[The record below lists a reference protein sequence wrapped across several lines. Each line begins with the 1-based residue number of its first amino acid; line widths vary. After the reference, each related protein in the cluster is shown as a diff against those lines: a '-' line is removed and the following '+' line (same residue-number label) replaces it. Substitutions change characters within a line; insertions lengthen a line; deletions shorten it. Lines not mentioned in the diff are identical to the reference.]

1 MSEFDPKL
9 EHLLNNWFHAK
20 DGNHEIRLMFK
31 ENDIYQFKDFVR
43 YDVQLLYGMRRQ
55 KHNVSTPFKRGNIKK
70 ISNVL
75 LYYRFMRN
83 EDNAMAQDPVQWVR
97 IDFKKW
103 RANNIGNT
111 TAPIYGMRCFEAM
124 INYEPEYEKAVLV
137 AMFCECLDIDEKAI
151 HIMIDDY

>member
-1 MSEFDPKL
+1 
-9 EHLLNNWFHAK
+9 
-20 DGNHEIRLMFK
+20 MFK

-55 KHNVSTPFKRGNIKK
+55 KHNVSTPFKRGNIKM

-75 LYYRFMRN
+75 LYYCIMRN

-103 RANNIGNT
+103 SASNISNT
-111 TAPIYGMRCFEAM
+111 TAPIYGMRCFED
-124 INYEPEYEKAVLV
+124 IPHYELEYEKAMPVV
-137 AMFCECLDIDEKAI
+137 EEDRI
-151 HIMIDDY
+151 